1 MLFQAFGRRF
11 AQKLIKVNVLA
22 LAALLTVG
30 IAAAPP
36 VEAKTHKS
44 KTVKAKAKKAS
55 TYKIGTGAI
64 VINEKTGEVLYS
76 RNADKKLYPASM
88 TKVMTLYLTFEALE
102 NGTLTLDTKLPVSRF
117 AAGRAPS
124 KLGLTAGSTISVED
138 AVLGLVT
145 RSANDAATVLA
156 EGLGGTED
164 DFGYLMTAKARELG
178 MKNTIYRN
186 ASGLPNKAQ
195 MSTPRDQALLGV
207 AIHRDFPKYYA
218 YFGTRSFT
226 YKGVTHTSHNRF
238 VLNYKGADG
247 IKTGFIG
254 LSGFNLLAAAQ
265 RDGTRLVGVVFG
277 GSTASARDRYMG
289 EIMDASFARAKGN
302 DLPGVEYVKEDEP
315 DSPTTVAVAAPEP
328 TVMRVKVAGFPEEA
342 APKASTVT
350 MQTLNSQLAS
360 QEPAVVMPAS
370 LAATVPLPRQPD
382 DEFSAGPVEVSARS
396 IVEPSA
402 RTVTSAA
409 LETGESDADAIVSP
423 SGWAVQ
429 VGAFAKRD
437 AARDFAQKVAGKLSD
452 TLDHVTATVS
462 AAGGKKT
469 LYRSRLVGFNSRNEA
484 QDACTVLKRG
494 KVSCIIV
501 APGTA
506 TASLQ

>member
-11 AQKLIKVNVLA
+11 TQKLIKVNVLV

-36 VEAKTHKS
+36 AEARTHKS
-44 KTVKAKAKKAS
+44 KAAKANAKKAS
-55 TYKIGTGAI
+55 SYKIGTGAI
-64 VINEKTGEVLYS
+64 VIDEKTGEVLYA

-88 TKVMTLYLTFEALE
+88 TKVMTLYLTFQALDD
-102 NGTLTLDTKLPVSRF
+102 GTLSLDTKLPVSRY
-117 AAGRAPS
+117 AATRAPS
-124 KLGLTAGSTISVED
+124 KLGLTAGSSISVED

-156 EGLGGTED
+156 EAIGGTEG

-178 MKNTIYRN
+178 MRNTIYRN
-186 ASGLPNKAQ
+186 ASGLPNKEQ
-195 MSTPRDQALLGV
+195 MSTPRDQALLGI

-265 RDGTRLVGVVFG
+265 RDDTRLVGVVFG
-277 GSTASARDRYMG
+277 GSTASSRDRYMG
-289 EIMDASFARAKGN
+289 EIMDASFARARGD
-302 DLPGVEYVKEDEP
+302 DLPGVEYVKDDEP
-315 DSPTTVAVAAPEP
+315 SGTSVAAAKPEP
-328 TVMRVKVAGFPEEA
+328 TVMRVKVAGFPDDT

-350 MQTLNSQLAS
+350 MTTLNDQLTGQDSAI
-360 QEPAVVMPAS
+360 AMPAS
-370 LAATVPLPRQPD
+370 LAAPAPLPQQAEDMPVRT
-382 DEFSAGPVEVSARS
+382 VEVST
-396 IVEPSA
+396 
-402 RTVTSAA
+402 RTVASAA
-409 LETGESDADAIVSP
+409 LETGESDANAASPP

-429 VGAFAKRD
+429 VGAFSKRE
-437 AARDFAQKVAGKLSD
+437 AAREFAQKVVGKLSD
-452 TLDHVTATVS
+452 ALDHVTASVS

-469 LYRSRLVGFNSRNEA
+469 LYRSRLVGFNSRTEA
-484 QDACTVLKRG
+484 QDACAVLKRG

>member
-1 MLFQAFGRRF
+1 VLIKAFGRRF
-11 AQKLIKVNVLA
+11 AQKLIRVNVLV

-36 VEAKTHKS
+36 VEARTHKS
-44 KTVKAKAKKAS
+44 KSVKAKKAS

-64 VINEKTGEVLYS
+64 VINEATGEVLYA

-88 TKVMTLYLTFEALE
+88 TKVMTLYLTFQALD
-102 NGTLTLDTKLPVSRF
+102 NGSLTLDTKLPVSRY
-117 AAGRAPS
+117 AATRAPS
-124 KLGLTAGSTISVED
+124 KLGLTAGSSISVED

-156 EGLGGTED
+156 EGIGGTED

-178 MKNTIYRN
+178 MRNTIYRN
-186 ASGLPNKAQ
+186 ASGLPNKEQ
-195 MSTPRDQALLGV
+195 VSTPRDQALLGI

-226 YKGVTHTSHNRF
+226 YKGVTHTTHNRF
-238 VLNYKGADG
+238 ALNYKGADG

-277 GSTASARDRYMG
+277 GSTASSRDRYMG
-289 EIMDASFARAKGN
+289 EIMDASFSRARGN
-302 DLPGVEYVKEDEP
+302 DLPGVEYVKDDEP
-315 DSPTTVAVAAPEP
+315 NGPTTIAAAQTEP
-328 TVMRVKVAGFPEEA
+328 TVMRVKVAGFPEDS
-342 APKASTVT
+342 APKAGAVT
-350 MQTLNSQLAS
+350 MATLNDQLAA

-370 LAATVPLPRQPD
+370 LAAPLPADVSSPRI
-382 DEFSAGPVEVSARS
+382 AEVSTK
-396 IVEPSA
+396 
-402 RTVTSAA
+402 TVASAA
-409 LETGESDADAIVSP
+409 IETGQSDADDVSP
-423 SGWAVQ
+423 PPGWAVQ
-429 VGAFAKRD
+429 VGAFSKRD
-437 AARDFAQKVAGKLSD
+437 AAREFAQKVAGKLSD
-452 TLDHVTATVS
+452 TLDHVTASVS

-469 LYRSRLVGFNSRNEA
+469 LYRSRLIGFNSRTEA

-506 TASLQ
+506 TASL

>member
-11 AQKLIKVNVLA
+11 AQKLIKVNVIVLA
-22 LAALLTVG
+22 GLLTVG
-30 IAAAPP
+30 IASAPP
-36 VEAKTHKS
+36 VEARTHKS
-44 KTVKAKAKKAS
+44 KTVKAKAKKGS

-64 VINEKTGEVLYS
+64 IINEKTGEVLYS
-76 RNADKKLYPASM
+76 RNPDKKLYPASM
-88 TKVMTLYLTFEALE
+88 TKVMTLYLTFQALD
-102 NGTLTLDTKLPVSRF
+102 NGTLTLDTKLPVSSF
-117 AAGRAPS
+117 AASRAPS
-124 KLGLTAGSTISVED
+124 KLGLNPGSSISVED

-156 EGLGGTED
+156 EGIGGTED

-186 ASGLPNKAQ
+186 ASGLPNKEQ

-238 VLNYKGADG
+238 ALNYRGADG

-289 EIMDASFARAKGN
+289 EIMDASFSRAKGN
-302 DLPGVEYVKEDEP
+302 DLPGVEYVKND
-315 DSPTTVAVAAPEP
+315 DQDGPTAIAAVKPEP
-328 TVMRVKVAGFPEEA
+328 SVMRVKVAGFPEDT
-342 APKASTVT
+342 APKASTVA
-350 MQTLNSQLAS
+350 MATLNDQLAA
-360 QEPAVVMPAS
+360 QEPAVVMPSS
-370 LAATVPLPRQPD
+370 LSAPAPLPEQPV
-382 DEFSAGPVEVSARS
+382 EASARSVEVST
-396 IVEPSA
+396 
-402 RTVTSAA
+402 RTIASAA
-409 LETGESDADAIVSP
+409 LETGESEADAISSP
-423 SGWAVQ
+423 AGWAVQ
-429 VGAFAKRD
+429 VGAFSKRD
-437 AARDFAQKVAGKLSD
+437 AAREFAQKVAGKLSD
-452 TLDHVTATVS
+452 TLDHVTASVS
-462 AAGGKKT
+462 AAGGKKA
-469 LYRSRLVGFNSRNEA
+469 LYRSRLVGFNSRTEA

-506 TASLQ
+506 TASLE